1 MEYAA
6 TRTTQAP
13 ERSWNEDPVVFPERH
28 PGDKW
33 WLCYRN
39 NVALKRDAGTGEH
52 IWFTTPVPGVGRAS
66 TTYYVAGLIY
76 AATAVQLPKK
86 VRKIQKVD
94 AEGHPVFI
102 VDRTNPDPGAPL
114 IEDWEYD
121 VDPYTGKRTVQTVLD
136 TRNNPQGVNHFIEL
150 PDDQKQAE
158 SIVRRFRTNRIAP
171 FATLGKEDER
181 TSEERR
187 QALANVNEQ
196 DAPRPEA
203 YRGGFQFERSPEA
216 IAAAAAAPS
225 AQAPAAAAQ
234 QPQPPAENLQDLV
247 RQEVRAATGE
257 LAAGLRDVIAEAVA
271 AAMPAPAPAAEPAGS
286 LVEQL
291 ADEMGVAPGVLQ
303 AGVKEA
309 AAQVLNAPGEEQYE
323 QRKQSEETAE
333 ADALQA
339 MADVT
344 GEEPPAEPAKPE
356 QPAEPD
362 PPDPPAEP
370 APPDPPA
377 EPEPAPEPAYA
388 FEGAREG
395 ESVREACK
403 RLGISKTEY
412 YRRRDKA
419 AVAA

>member
-6 TRTTQAP
+6 ERTTQAP
-13 ERSWNEDPVVFPERH
+13 ERPWNEEPVVFPERH

-39 NVALKRDAGTGEH
+39 NVALKRDAETGKH
-52 IWFTTPVPGVGRAS
+52 IWFTTPVAGVGRAS

-76 AATAVQLPKK
+76 AATAAQLPVK

-94 AEGHPVFI
+94 ENGQPVFI

-121 VDPYTGKRTVQTVLD
+121 VDPYTGKRTVQTEID
-136 TRNNPQGVNHFIEL
+136 TRLHPLGVNHFIEL
-150 PDDQKQAE
+150 PDDRNQAE

-181 TSEERR
+181 TPEERR
-187 QALANVNEQ
+187 QALASVNEQ

-225 AQAPAAAAQ
+225 AQTPAAPPAAAHPAE
-234 QPQPPAENLQDLV
+234 QPENLQDLV

-291 ADEMGVAPGVLQ
+291 SDEMGVAPGVLQ
-303 AGVKEA
+303 AGIKEA
-309 AAQVLNAPGEEQYE
+309 TAQVLNAPGEEQYE

-344 GEEPPAEPAKPE
+344 GEEPPAEPV
-356 QPAEPD
+356 PAD
-362 PPDPPAEP
+362 PPQA
-370 APPDPPA
+370 
-377 EPEPAPEPAYA
+377 PEPAPEPKPA
-388 FEGAREG
+388 FDGAREG

-419 AVAA
+419 AAA